1 MRIICPIAG
10 IGSYLQPFIVSK
22 PKALMKIAGKPIIAH
37 SLEKLSE
44 IFPKDT
50 KICFIVGYKKR
61 LLMEFLIE
69 LNETM
74 ENYFDIEFVEQK
86 SVGIDGD
93 LPRFSGIGDALAL
106 TKEFGANEDCFIF
119 FSDRLPTSN
128 YQPLLSQFQLS
139 KADGIFNVQEVED
152 PENYGV
158 CVLNKEG
165 FISKVYEKP
174 DRFYSNLATQGAF
187 IISKNISER
196 FFTLLENQAKGVPSR
211 YAHSYSPII
220 QQLIDEGSKF
230 EIHIMLDKILDFG
243 SIDKFIE
250 GNRILLASPSITK
263 IENQDSSLLNLPLK
277 VEISNSTILQPVFLG
292 ENVNISN
299 CVIGPNVSVG
309 NNTVITRSILSNSVV
324 GDCSTLENLNTN
336 SSIIGDYVQIE
347 NLVKNRISIGDASSI
362 MLTKNL

>member
-50 KICFIVGYKKR
+50 KVCFIVGYKKR
-61 LLMEFLIE
+61 LLMEFLIKF
-69 LNETM
+69 NESM
-74 ENYFDIEFVEQK
+74 ENYFDLEFVEQK

-93 LPRFSGIGDALAL
+93 LPKFSGIGDALAL
-106 TKEFGANEDCFIF
+106 TKKFGANEDCFIF

-128 YQPLLSQFQLS
+128 YKSLLLKFQSSQ
-139 KADGIFNVQEVED
+139 ADGVFNVQEVED

-158 CVLNKEG
+158 CVLDKEG
-165 FISKVYEKP
+165 YVSKVYEKP

-187 IISKNISER
+187 IIRKTISER
-196 FFTLLENQAKGVPSR
+196 FFTLLENQAKGLPSR
-211 YAHSYSPII
+211 YTHSYSPIV
-220 QQLIDEGSKF
+220 QQLITEGIKF
-230 EIHIMLDKILDFG
+230 EIHVMLDKILDFG

-250 GNRILLASPSITK
+250 GNRILLSNSSISKTQNSA
-263 IENQDSSLLNLPLK
+263 ELSSSLPNNA
-277 VEISNSTILQPVFLG
+277 EISNSTIIQPVFIG
-292 ENVNISN
+292 ENVTISN
-299 CVIGPNVSVG
+299 SVVGPNVSLG
-309 NNTVITRSILSNSVV
+309 NNTVITRSILSNTVV

-362 MLTKNL
+362 MLAKNL

>member
-61 LLMEFLIE
+61 LLIEFLVE
-69 LNETM
+69 LNKSM

-86 SVGIDGD
+86 SVDIGGD
-93 LPRFSGIGDALAL
+93 LPIFSGIGDALAL
-106 TKEFGANEDCFIF
+106 TKKFGAKEDCFIF

-128 YQPLLSQFQLS
+128 YQSLLLKFQSS

-158 CVLNKEG
+158 IVLNEEG
-165 FISKVYEKP
+165 YISKVYEKP

-187 IISKNISER
+187 IIRKTISER
-196 FFTLLENQAKGVPSR
+196 FFTLLENQANGLPSK
-211 YAHSYSPII
+211 YTHSYSPIV
-220 QQLIDEGSKF
+220 QQLIAEGIKF
-230 EIHIMLDKILDFG
+230 EIHVMLDKILDFG

-250 GNRILLASPSITK
+250 GNRILLSNSSNSKTQNSAALS
-263 IENQDSSLLNLPLK
+263 SSLPSNA
-277 VEISNSTILQPVFLG
+277 EISNSTIIQPVFLG
-292 ENVNISN
+292 ENVIISN
-299 CVIGPNVSVG
+299 SVIGPNVSLG

-324 GDCSTLENLNTN
+324 GDCSTLANLNTN
-336 SSIIGDYVQIE
+336 SS
-347 NLVKNRISIGDASSI
+347 
-362 MLTKNL
+362 